1 MGPSP
6 VEQNPWER
14 HDTDSDGCRDNNDGW
29 HVGYEV
35 EMHGIGVE
43 EYSSS
48 GGDISDAKSDSC
60 DESYGDCYAGY
71 QTIPTSDGA
80 FGTANTDHE
89 HTSAVVQE
97 DFGEVLS
104 SENKNL
110 FFEFDLAESIELTED
125 KIENIKKAMS
135 ALTLPAPPWA
145 KEIDDDNEL
154 KKLLEKLKSK

>member
-14 HDTDSDGCRDNNDGW
+14 HDSDSDGCQDNNDGW
-29 HVGYEV
+29 HIGYEV

-48 GGDISDAKSDSC
+48 GDDISDAKSDSC
-60 DESYGDCYAGY
+60 DESYGDRYAGY

-80 FGTANTDHE
+80 FGTANAIHE
-89 HTSAVVQE
+89 HTNVGVQE

-104 SENKNL
+104 SEHKNL
-110 FFEFDLAESIELTED
+110 SFEFDVTQSIELTED

-145 KEIDDDNEL
+145 KEIDSDNEL